1 MTCLFRTQSVQK
13 GRGASMKREMILPVL
28 LSFGISLALGPVL
41 IPFLRKVK
49 AGQKE
54 REEGVPSHQKKAGT
68 PTMGGVMFLAAFT
81 AVSLLF
87 RKEGAEVV
95 PVLFLTLGFGLIGFL
110 DDYLKVVLHRSD
122 GLYPK
127 QKMALQAVITAVF
140 LWYLARFSG
149 ISLRMRIPFL
159 PGKELDAGIFT
170 IPFLAFVILGTVNGV
185 NFTDGLDGL
194 AASVT
199 ILNAVFWE
207 EIMDAMLELFACIE
221 NDEKKQTS
229 AELLVQKALSII
241 KECYSDG
248 INLEG
253 TARRLHVTEQY
264 LGTQLK
270 KETGSSF
277 TEIIRRYRIAHVKQL
292 LLDTELKLNQIA
304 SMAGF
309 SDPKYMS
316 KVFKQEV
323 GMLPNEYRRMNT

>member
-1 MTCLFRTQSVQK
+1 
-13 GRGASMKREMILPVL
+13 MKREMILPVL

-140 LWYLARFSG
+140 LCIWRVFPEFPSGCAFRSFQAKSWTQGFLRFRFSP
-149 ISLRMRIPFL
+149 L
-159 PGKELDAGIFT
+159 
-170 IPFLAFVILGTVNGV
+170 
-185 NFTDGLDGL
+185 
-194 AASVT
+194 
-199 ILNAVFWE
+199 
-207 EIMDAMLELFACIE
+207 
-221 NDEKKQTS
+221 
-229 AELLVQKALSII
+229 
-241 KECYSDG
+241 
-248 INLEG
+248 
-253 TARRLHVTEQY
+253 
-264 LGTQLK
+264 
-270 KETGSSF
+270 
-277 TEIIRRYRIAHVKQL
+277 
-292 LLDTELKLNQIA
+292 
-304 SMAGF
+304 
-309 SDPKYMS
+309 
-316 KVFKQEV
+316 
-323 GMLPNEYRRMNT
+323 

>member
-1 MTCLFRTQSVQK
+1 
-13 GRGASMKREMILPVL
+13 MKREMILPVL

-199 ILNAVFWE
+199 ILNAVFFSVAS
-207 EIMDAMLELFACIE
+207 IGLGRSRRQRQMCIR
-221 NDEKKQTS
+221 DR
-229 AELLVQKALSII
+229 LSGV
-241 KECYSDG
+241 CWGFWYSMYF
-248 INLEG
+248 LP
-253 TARRLHVTEQY
+253 
-264 LGTQLK
+264 
-270 KETGSSF
+270 
-277 TEIIRRYRIAHVKQL
+277 
-292 LLDTELKLNQIA
+292 A
-304 SMAGF
+304 SLWAI
-309 SDPKYMS
+309 
-316 KVFKQEV
+316 QEV
-323 GMLPNEYRRMNT
+323 WHSAVSSREWRVSYVSPYFCRLWDSFI

>member
-1 MTCLFRTQSVQK
+1 
-13 GRGASMKREMILPVL
+13 MKREMILPVL

-185 NFTDGLDGL
+185 NFTDGLDG
-194 AASVT
+194 
-199 ILNAVFWE
+199 W
-207 EIMDAMLELFACIE
+207 
-221 NDEKKQTS
+221 
-229 AELLVQKALSII
+229 
-241 KECYSDG
+241 
-248 INLEG
+248 
-253 TARRLHVTEQY
+253 RRV
-264 LGTQLK
+264 
-270 KETGSSF
+270 
-277 TEIIRRYRIAHVKQL
+277 
-292 LLDTELKLNQIA
+292 
-304 SMAGF
+304 
-309 SDPKYMS
+309 
-316 KVFKQEV
+316 
-323 GMLPNEYRRMNT
+323 

>member
-1 MTCLFRTQSVQK
+1 
-13 GRGASMKREMILPVL
+13 MKREMILPVL

-199 ILNAVFWE
+199 ILNAVFFSVAS
-207 EIMDAMLELFACIE
+207 IGLGNGVSPSPLAVIG
-221 NDEKKQTS
+221 S
-229 AELLVQKALSII
+229 LLGFLVFNVFPARVFMGDTGSL
-241 KECYSDG
+241 
-248 INLEG
+248 
-253 TARRLHVTEQY
+253 ARRFR
-264 LGTQLK
+264 LGNGVFLTSPLISAACGIHLYDGDSLCDPAGVILQTDEGKTDLQDDADPSPFRADGLVGDTDCDGVCYNHSDIMPDRIDGALK
-270 KETGSSF
+270 YGG
-277 TEIIRRYRIAHVKQL
+277 
-292 LLDTELKLNQIA
+292 NQ
-304 SMAGF
+304 
-309 SDPKYMS
+309 
-316 KVFKQEV
+316 
-323 GMLPNEYRRMNT
+323 T

>member
-1 MTCLFRTQSVQK
+1 
-13 GRGASMKREMILPVL
+13 MKREMILPVL

-199 ILNAVFWE
+199 ILNAVFFSVAS
-207 EIMDAMLELFACIE
+207 IGLGNGVSPSSACGYRE
-221 NDEKKQTS
+221 S
-229 AELLVQKALSII
+229 AGVS
-241 KECYSDG
+241 G
-248 INLEG
+248 IQCISCP
-253 TARRLHVTEQY
+253 RLY
-264 LGTQLK
+264 G
-270 KETGSSF
+270 
-277 TEIIRRYRIAHVKQL
+277 RYRKSGTRRFRLGNGVFLTSPLISAACGIHLYDGDSLCDPAGVILQTDEGKTDLQDDADPSPFRADGL
-292 LLDTELKLNQIA
+292 VGDTDCDGVCYNHSDIMPDRIDGALKYGGNQ
-304 SMAGF
+304 
-309 SDPKYMS
+309 
-316 KVFKQEV
+316 
-323 GMLPNEYRRMNT
+323 T

>member
-1 MTCLFRTQSVQK
+1 
-13 GRGASMKREMILPVL
+13 MKREMILPVL

-185 NFTDGLDGL
+185 NFSECDDFKCCFLFRGIDRPRKRCFPVPACGYRESAGVSGIQCISCPRLYGRYRKSGTRRFRLGNGVFLTSPLISAACGIHLYDGDSLCDPAGVILQTDEGKTDLQDDADPSPFRADGLVGDTDCDGVCYNHSDTMPDRIDGAL
-194 AASVT
+194 KYGG
-199 ILNAVFWE
+199 N
-207 EIMDAMLELFACIE
+207 
-221 NDEKKQTS
+221 QT
-229 AELLVQKALSII
+229 
-241 KECYSDG
+241 
-248 INLEG
+248 
-253 TARRLHVTEQY
+253 
-264 LGTQLK
+264 
-270 KETGSSF
+270 
-277 TEIIRRYRIAHVKQL
+277 
-292 LLDTELKLNQIA
+292 
-304 SMAGF
+304 
-309 SDPKYMS
+309 
-316 KVFKQEV
+316 
-323 GMLPNEYRRMNT
+323 

>member
-1 MTCLFRTQSVQK
+1 
-13 GRGASMKREMILPVL
+13 MKREMILPVL

-199 ILNAVFWE
+199 ILNAVFFSVAS
-207 EIMDAMLELFACIE
+207 IGLGNGVSPSPLAVIG
-221 NDEKKQTS
+221 S
-229 AELLVQKALSII
+229 LLGFLVFNVFS
-241 KECYSDG
+241 CP
-248 INLEG
+248 
-253 TARRLHVTEQY
+253 RLY
-264 LGTQLK
+264 G
-270 KETGSSF
+270 
-277 TEIIRRYRIAHVKQL
+277 RYRKSGTRRFRLGNGVFLTSPLISAACGIHLYDGDSLCDPAGVILQTDEGKTDLQDDADPSPFRADGL
-292 LLDTELKLNQIA
+292 VGDTDCDGVCYNHSDTMPDRIDGALKYGGNQ
-304 SMAGF
+304 
-309 SDPKYMS
+309 
-316 KVFKQEV
+316 
-323 GMLPNEYRRMNT
+323 T

>member
-1 MTCLFRTQSVQK
+1 
-13 GRGASMKREMILPVL
+13 MKREMILPVL

-199 ILNAVFWE
+199 ILNAVFFSVAS
-207 EIMDAMLELFACIE
+207 IGLGNGVSPSPLAVIG
-221 NDEKKQTS
+221 S
-229 AELLVQKALSII
+229 LLGFLVF
-241 KECYSDG
+241 
-248 INLEG
+248 NVFP
-253 TARRLHVTEQY
+253 ARVFM
-264 LGTQLK
+264 GD
-270 KETGSSF
+270 TGSLALGGFVSGDSLCDPAGVILQTDEGKTDLQDDADPSPF
-277 TEIIRRYRIAHVKQL
+277 RADGLVGDTDCDGVCYNHSDIMPDRIDGA
-292 LLDTELKLNQIA
+292 LKYGGNQ
-304 SMAGF
+304 
-309 SDPKYMS
+309 
-316 KVFKQEV
+316 
-323 GMLPNEYRRMNT
+323 T

>member
-1 MTCLFRTQSVQK
+1 
-13 GRGASMKREMILPVL
+13 MKREMILPVL

-199 ILNAVFWE
+199 ILNAVFFSVASIGLGNGVSPSPLAVIGSLLGFLVFNVFPARKSGTRRFRLGNGVFLTSPLISAACGIHLYDGDSLCDPAGVILQTDE
-207 EIMDAMLELFACIE
+207 GKTDLQDDADPSPFRADGLVGDTDCDGVCYNHSDTMPDRIDGALKYGG
-221 NDEKKQTS
+221 NQT
-229 AELLVQKALSII
+229 
-241 KECYSDG
+241 
-248 INLEG
+248 
-253 TARRLHVTEQY
+253 
-264 LGTQLK
+264 
-270 KETGSSF
+270 
-277 TEIIRRYRIAHVKQL
+277 
-292 LLDTELKLNQIA
+292 
-304 SMAGF
+304 
-309 SDPKYMS
+309 
-316 KVFKQEV
+316 
-323 GMLPNEYRRMNT
+323 

>member
-1 MTCLFRTQSVQK
+1 
-13 GRGASMKREMILPVL
+13 MKREMILPVL

-199 ILNAVFWE
+199 ILNRPRKRCFPVS
-207 EIMDAMLELFACIE
+207 ACGYRE
-221 NDEKKQTS
+221 S
-229 AELLVQKALSII
+229 AGVS
-241 KECYSDG
+241 G
-248 INLEG
+248 IQCISCP
-253 TARRLHVTEQY
+253 RLY
-264 LGTQLK
+264 G
-270 KETGSSF
+270 
-277 TEIIRRYRIAHVKQL
+277 RYRKSGTRRFRLGNGVFLTSPLISAACGIHLYDGDSLCDPAGVILQTDEGKTDLQDDADPSPFRADGL
-292 LLDTELKLNQIA
+292 VGDTDCDGVCYNHSDIMPDRIDGALKYGGNQ
-304 SMAGF
+304 
-309 SDPKYMS
+309 
-316 KVFKQEV
+316 
-323 GMLPNEYRRMNT
+323 T

>member
-1 MTCLFRTQSVQK
+1 
-13 GRGASMKREMILPVL
+13 MKREMILPVL

-41 IPFLRKVK
+41 IPFLRKVN

-199 ILNAVFWE
+199 ILNAVF
-207 EIMDAMLELFACIE
+207 FH
-221 NDEKKQTS
+221 QS
-229 AELLVQKALSII
+229 ASETVFPRPRLRLSGV
-241 KECYSDG
+241 CWGFWYSMYFLPASLWA
-248 INLEG
+248 IPEVWHS
-253 TARRLHVTEQY
+253 AVSSREWRVSYVSPYFCRLWD
-264 LGTQLK
+264 
-270 KETGSSF
+270 SF
-277 TEIIRRYRIAHVKQL
+277 I
-292 LLDTELKLNQIA
+292 
-304 SMAGF
+304 
-309 SDPKYMS
+309 
-316 KVFKQEV
+316 
-323 GMLPNEYRRMNT
+323 

>member
-1 MTCLFRTQSVQK
+1 
-13 GRGASMKREMILPVL
+13 MKREMILPVL

-199 ILNAVFWE
+199 ILNAVFFSVAS
-207 EIMDAMLELFACIE
+207 IGLGNGVSPSPLAVIG
-221 NDEKKQTS
+221 S
-229 AELLVQKALSII
+229 LLGFLVF
-241 KECYSDG
+241 
-248 INLEG
+248 NVFP
-253 TARRLHVTEQY
+253 ARVFM
-264 LGTQLK
+264 GD
-270 KETGSSF
+270 TGSLALGGFVSGMACF
-277 TEIIRRYRIAHVKQL
+277 LRLPLLYDGDSLCDPAGVILQTDEGKTDLQDDADPSPFRADGLVGDTDCDGVCYNHSDIMPDRIDGA
-292 LLDTELKLNQIA
+292 LKYGGNQ
-304 SMAGF
+304 
-309 SDPKYMS
+309 
-316 KVFKQEV
+316 
-323 GMLPNEYRRMNT
+323 T

>member
-1 MTCLFRTQSVQK
+1 
-13 GRGASMKREMILPVL
+13 MKREMILPVL

-149 ISLRMRIPFL
+149 ISLRMRIPFF

-185 NFTDGLDGL
+185 NLTD
-194 AASVT
+194 
-199 ILNAVFWE
+199 W
-207 EIMDAMLELFACIE
+207 
-221 NDEKKQTS
+221 
-229 AELLVQKALSII
+229 
-241 KECYSDG
+241 
-248 INLEG
+248 
-253 TARRLHVTEQY
+253 RRV
-264 LGTQLK
+264 
-270 KETGSSF
+270 
-277 TEIIRRYRIAHVKQL
+277 
-292 LLDTELKLNQIA
+292 
-304 SMAGF
+304 
-309 SDPKYMS
+309 
-316 KVFKQEV
+316 
-323 GMLPNEYRRMNT
+323 

>member
-1 MTCLFRTQSVQK
+1 MERNYATQMDAAR
-13 GRGASMKREMILPVL
+13 RGIVTPELKKVAEKE
-28 LSFGISLALGPVL
+28 PVL

-170 IPFLAFVILGTVNGV
+170 IPFLAFVILEVLNTFHAAMNIVISM
-185 NFTDGLDGL
+185 FL
-194 AASVT
+194 AT
-199 ILNAVFWE
+199 
-207 EIMDAMLELFACIE
+207 
-221 NDEKKQTS
+221 
-229 AELLVQKALSII
+229 
-241 KECYSDG
+241 
-248 INLEG
+248 
-253 TARRLHVTEQY
+253 
-264 LGTQLK
+264 
-270 KETGSSF
+270 
-277 TEIIRRYRIAHVKQL
+277 
-292 LLDTELKLNQIA
+292 
-304 SMAGF
+304 
-309 SDPKYMS
+309 
-316 KVFKQEV
+316 
-323 GMLPNEYRRMNT
+323 

>member
-1 MTCLFRTQSVQK
+1 MVNET
-13 GRGASMKREMILPVL
+13 ILAVIIAFVVSAVL
-28 LSFGISLALGPVL
+28 CPIV
-41 IPFLRKVK
+41 IPFLHRLKF
-49 AGQKE
+49 GQQV
-54 REEGVPSHQKKAGT
+54 RDDGPQTHLKKQGT

-127 QKMALQAVITAVF
+127 QKKAVITAVF

-199 ILNAVFWE
+199 ILNAVFFSVAS
-207 EIMDAMLELFACIE
+207 IGLG
-221 NDEKKQTS
+221 NGVSPS
-229 AELLVQKALSII
+229 ALAVIGSLLGFLVF
-241 KECYSDG
+241 
-248 INLEG
+248 NVFP
-253 TARRLHVTEQY
+253 ARVFM
-264 LGTQLK
+264 GD
-270 KETGSSF
+270 TGSLALGGFVSGMACFLRLPLFLPLVGFIYMMEILSVILQVSF
-277 TEIIRRYRIAHVKQL
+277 FKLTKGKRIFKMTPIHHHF
-292 LLDTELKLNQIA
+292 ELCGWSETRVVAVFSIVTAILCLIA
-304 SMAGF
+304 LMG
-309 SDPKYMS
+309 
-316 KVFKQEV
+316 V
-323 GMLPNEYRRMNT
+323 